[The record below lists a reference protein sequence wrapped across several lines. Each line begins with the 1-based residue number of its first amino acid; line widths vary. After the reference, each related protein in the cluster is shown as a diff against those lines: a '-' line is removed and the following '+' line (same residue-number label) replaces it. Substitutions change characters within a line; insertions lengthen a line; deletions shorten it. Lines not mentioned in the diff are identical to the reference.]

1 MPMRISES
9 TRRISPGSSKIL
21 PARILIQDIAY
32 ALRDYSAHIEADPRE
47 LERLQSR
54 LAELDISVNVVAA
67 LHHDHLFVPWDRREE
82 ALECLRDLETKQ

>member
-1 MPMRISES
+1 M
-9 TRRISPGSSKIL
+9 
-21 PARILIQDIAY
+21 A
-32 ALRDYSAHIEADPRE
+32 
-47 LERLQSR
+47 SR